1 MAQPQKHPLRPL
13 TKQEQQLM
21 QRIVKATSER
31 VDVVRRARALLAV
44 AEPQTWSQAARAA
57 GFKRRASVSQLVKRF
72 NQWGL
77 AALLIAPGRGR
88 KRTYGS
94 PERTRILAEVQRAP
108 DRRQDATGTWS
119 LAMLEQALRK
129 SGLPRVGATTI
140 RRVLHE
146 ARYSSQRSRTWCP
159 TGTALRVRKAGIVTV
174 QDPQAQEKQ
183 RLIELAYEQAERAG
197 LVQLNEDEA
206 GPYQAIPQPGVSW
219 QPEGHPARQP
229 HEYVRG
235 GTAKLL
241 TLFRPA
247 TGEVRGKGVR
257 SAPNVVLHPWL
268 QEHLT
273 AMLAQIEKEHPR
285 AALPPEAARP
295 LYARWETWLGHPP
308 RGPLPPLRI
317 ILIWDNLA
325 GHLTPELVGWLFEH
339 GVLPLYTPLSG
350 SWLNM
355 AESVQRILV
364 HRALAGHHPE
374 TAQQVIDWLEETV
387 AGWNLN
393 PTAFVWN
400 DKRRQRRVRARLRRL
415 GGSGA
420 ALVKGA
426 SFAA

>member
-1 MAQPQKHPLRPL
+1 MAHPQKHPLRPL
-13 TKQEQQLM
+13 TKQEQQEM
-21 QRIVKATSER
+21 QRIAKATSER

-44 AEPQTWSQAARAA
+44 AAAQTWTQAAQAA
-57 GFKRRASVSQLVKRF
+57 GFKRRASVSQLVDRF
-72 NQWGL
+72 NQRGL

-94 PERTRILAEVQRAP
+94 PERTRILAEAQRAP

-119 LAMLEQALRK
+119 LATLEQALRK

-146 ARYSSQRSRTWCP
+146 ARYSSQRTRTWCP
-159 TGTALRVRKAGIVTV
+159 TGTAVRVRKAGIVTV
-174 QDPQAQEKQ
+174 HDPQAQEKQ

-206 GPYQAIPQPGVSW
+206 GPYQAMPQPGMSW

-229 HEYVRG
+229 HEYIRG
-235 GTAKLL
+235 GTAKRL

-247 TGEVRGKGVR
+247 TGEVRALGVR

-268 QEHLT
+268 QEHLSKV
-273 AMLAQIEKEHPR
+273 LATIEKEQPR
-285 AALPPEAARP
+285 AGLPPEAARP
-295 LYARWETWLGHPP
+295 LYAQWETWLGHPP

-325 GHLTPELVGWLFEH
+325 GHLTPDLVGWLFEH

-364 HRALAGHHPE
+364 HRALAGQHPE
-374 TAQQVIDWLEETV
+374 TAQQVIDWLEQTV
-387 AGWNLN
+387 AGWNVN

-400 DKRRQRRVRARLRRL
+400 GKRRQRRVRARLRRL